1 MKKFLL
7 IFIIIFSTILLFAD
21 YDYRYMNSPL
31 NTGYM
36 SLFYN
41 PSFLGRTDTPWY
53 SWELFRLNTGI
64 TNNLISYSFL
74 AFLFNNSATAPIDS
88 FPVDT
93 INEEK
98 KQAILH
104 YIGPY
109 YLLDQYLRMG
119 LPLFGFKIGLF
130 GFGFDIKEGSS
141 LQIPDA
147 FFDIMLYGNQFDSTY
162 DFKDLKFETQEIGQF
177 AFGVGGGVDLE
188 NNGRLNFG
196 LSLSYL
202 AGVSYFNL
210 YADSFYFQSDSSFLR
225 VVTRMNL
232 DYAIPFSTAQLTSF
246 DNFNDFINDITPGFS
261 NLPGHGFDLTGG
273 VSWNIDDRWMVEF
286 SWEHFLSRIFW
297 KYGARRYT
305 FFMTTDSLNVVN
317 LHRVIT
323 TINADST
330 IPDDQ
335 KSDSIISSLLG
346 DSLVYNGSDLT
357 TFLEPQINVGVSY
370 SARYQP
376 FNVFARYSQGFKET
390 SFSTKRPKLSL
401 GLQYTAFHFLLLES
415 MATFGGRETFRFNAG
430 LGFNFGNFTSD
441 LSISQDHGLVYYT
454 KGAHLNMNSCSHSN
468 IISVFSGTIIDSI
481 TEKPLIAK
489 VEVIR
494 DNPLNKKDTFY
505 SDSLG
510 KFKKYFPKTN
520 AKVIITAEKYD
531 TIIDSFFL
539 KANGKVNRVYK
550 MNPSMGTLIVQ
561 VISGITK
568 KPIENASVIFT
579 DGDTLYTD
587 TLGNVTKRL
596 DEGTHAVTVK
606 SNGRDDVVFT
616 IDIERGKDYKQI
628 VEMFPTHGKLIV
640 KTFNATTL
648 EPVNSV
654 IRVFTLD
661 MKTLVDSFT
670 TGEGGLDT
678 TKAIKKGFYNIKIDP
693 IPPKY
698 IKQDKFNVEIKG
710 GIVSNLDVGLL
721 KEKMVFVFNNIL
733 FDLNKATLRPESYPV
748 CDSLATIMKENP
760 SIKVEISGHTD
771 SRGSNSYNKKLSQAR
786 AESVRNYLISVHKI
800 SPNRIIAVGF
810 GEEKPI
816 IFPEKNED
824 DYQKNRRVEFKVLQG
839 E

>member
-1 MKKFLL
+1 MKKLFL
-7 IFIIIFSTILLFAD
+7 IFIILLSVTYIFAD

-31 NTGYM
+31 NTGYT

-53 SWELFRLNTGI
+53 SWELLRLNTGL

-74 AFLFNNSATAPIDS
+74 AYLFNNSATAPIDS

-109 YLLDQYLRMG
+109 FLLDEYLRMG

-130 GFGFDIKEGSS
+130 GFGFDVKQGSS

-162 DFKDLKFETQEIGQF
+162 DFRDLKFETQIFGQF
-177 AFGVGGGVDLE
+177 GFGVGGGVDLE

-232 DYAIPFSTAQLTSF
+232 DYAIPFSTGQLTDF
-246 DNFNDFINDITPGFS
+246 DNFSNFVDNITPGFS
-261 NLPGHGFDLTGG
+261 NLPGHGFDVTGG

-286 SWEHFLSRIFW
+286 SWEHLISRIFW

-305 FFMTTDSLNVVN
+305 FFMATDSLNVIN

-323 TINADST
+323 TINSDST
-330 IPDDQ
+330 IPDDE

-376 FNVFARYSQGFKET
+376 FNIFARYTQGFKET
-390 SFSTKRPKLSL
+390 SFSTKRPKVSL
-401 GLQYTAFHFLLLES
+401 GMQYTAFHFLLLES
-415 MATFGGRETFRFNAG
+415 MVTLGGRETFRFNAG

-441 LSISQDHGLVYYT
+441 LSISQDHGLIYYT
-454 KGAHLNMNSCSHSN
+454 KGAHLNMNAAAHSN
-468 IISVFSGTIIDSI
+468 IISVFSGTIIDSM

-489 VEVIR
+489 IEVIR
-494 DNPLNKKDTFY
+494 DNPMNKKDTFY

-510 KFKKYFPKTN
+510 KFRQYFPKTN
-520 AKVIITAEKYD
+520 LKVLVTADKYD

-539 KANGKVNRVYK
+539 KANGKVNRIYK
-550 MNPSMGTLIVQ
+550 MNPSMGTLVVE

-568 KPIENASVIFT
+568 KPIENAQVIFT
-579 DGDTLYTD
+579 DNDTLYTD
-587 TLGNVTKRL
+587 TLGIVTKRL

-606 SNGRDDVVFT
+606 STGRDDVVFT
-616 IDIERGKDYKQI
+616 IDVERGKDYKQI
-628 VEMFPTHGKLIV
+628 VEMFPTHGKLVV

-648 EPVNSV
+648 EPVNSS
-654 IRVFTLD
+654 IKIFTLD
-661 MKTLVDSFT
+661 MKTIVDSFT
-670 TGEGGLDT
+670 TGDIGMDT
-678 TKAIKKGFYNIKIDP
+678 SKAIKKGFYNIKIDP

-698 IKQDKFNVEIKG
+698 IKQDKFNIEIKG
-710 GIVSNLDVGLL
+710 GVLSTLEVGLL

-748 CDSLATIMKENP
+748 CDSLALIMKENP

-800 SPNRIIAVGF
+800 DPKRIIAIGF
-810 GEEKPI
+810 GEDKPLV
-816 IFPEKNED
+816 FPEKNED